1 MRSSP
6 TPDAGV
12 TPPPAGE
19 APFPAR
25 RGPVPTP
32 ALPVPAAAPRR
43 RARWPGRLLLVLLL
57 AAAGGGAWYMLWR
70 PLPVTLT
77 HPWRGPAIEAV
88 YATGIVEAVDTARV
102 GPVVA
107 GRIVALLAEEG
118 ERVKQGQV
126 LARLDDRQAA
136 QVLADAR
143 ARLALADAELAR
155 ENALAGRGVHTVQ
168 ALERAR
174 AERDRANATVLLAL
188 RQEEDRR
195 IVAPL
200 DGIVMKREVEP
211 GETVAANAVMFT
223 IASPTNLRVA
233 ADVDER
239 DMPQIHPGA
248 PVAIRADAFPGEVFR
263 AKVTKIRWQ
272 GDTATRTYRVE
283 ATLPA
288 DTKLLIGM
296 TVDTNIIVSDQP
308 DALLVPPAAVRH
320 DPPEGSRPGA
330 AYVFQ
335 VKDGRTERTNVVLGA
350 TGPDAIQIRS
360 GLPPNATILAQPP
373 DGLTSGRQVRA
384 VK

>member
-1 MRSSP
+1 
-6 TPDAGV
+6 
-12 TPPPAGE
+12 
-19 APFPAR
+19 
-25 RGPVPTP
+25 
-32 ALPVPAAAPRR
+32 
-43 RARWPGRLLLVLLL
+43 
-57 AAAGGGAWYMLWR
+57 
-70 PLPVTLT
+70 
-77 HPWRGPAIEAV
+77 
-88 YATGIVEAVDTARV
+88 
-102 GPVVA
+102 
-107 GRIVALLAEEG
+107 
-118 ERVKQGQV
+118 
-126 LARLDDRQAA
+126 
-136 QVLADAR
+136 
-143 ARLALADAELAR
+143 
-155 ENALAGRGVHTVQ
+155 
-168 ALERAR
+168 
-174 AERDRANATVLLAL
+174 
-188 RQEEDRR
+188 
-195 IVAPL
+195 
-200 DGIVMKREVEP
+200 MKREVEP

-239 DMPQIHPGA
+239 DMPQIRPGA
-248 PVAIRADAFPGEVFR
+248 AVAIRADAFPGEVFR

-296 TVDTNIIVSDQP
+296 TVDTNIIVSEQP